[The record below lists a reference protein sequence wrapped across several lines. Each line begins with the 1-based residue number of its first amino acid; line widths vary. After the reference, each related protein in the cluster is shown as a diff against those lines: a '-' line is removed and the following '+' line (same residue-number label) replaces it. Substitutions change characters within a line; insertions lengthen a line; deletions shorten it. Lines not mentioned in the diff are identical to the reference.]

1 VPLFA
6 ELDVNGKVKGGTIP
20 TKTVFRGAFEPLYPD
35 FDLRHPDVL
44 RFMIWKRD
52 FDQIAKRQQQTGED
66 TLPALSIVRLGND
79 HTRGV
84 APGGPTP
91 DASVA
96 DNDLALGWLVETISN
111 NPYFWSN
118 TAIVVLEDD
127 AQAGCDHVDSHR
139 SIAFFISRY
148 NKGSQHAS
156 RVDSRFLTTAGAI
169 RTIEVLLGLS
179 SSNLMTATAPLLF
192 SELEKDSSRW
202 HGTYKADAANLKNG
216 LIFQEAT
223 GKIRQNPRL
232 QELAA
237 LTASLDMEEAD
248 QADAEKLNYVLEQWV
263 RLQGRLKCC
272 KAETGPQTKR
282 K

>member
-1 VPLFA
+1 FDRIA
-6 ELDVNGKVKGGTIP
+6 E
-20 TKTVFRGAFEPLYPD
+20 
-35 FDLRHPDVL
+35 
-44 RFMIWKRD
+44 
-52 FDQIAKRQQQTGED
+52 RQNQTGED

-96 DNDLALGWLVETISN
+96 DNDLALGWLTETISS
-111 NPYFWSN
+111 NPYYWSN

-139 SIAFFISRY
+139 SLAFFISKY
-148 NKGSQHAS
+148 NKGSQQVPH
-156 RVDSRFLTTAGAI
+156 VDSRFLTTASAV

-179 SSNLMTATAPLLF
+179 SNNVMTATAPLLF
-192 SELEKDSSRW
+192 SELEQEPSRW
-202 HGTYKADAANLKNG
+202 HGSYKADAANLENG

-223 GKIRQNPRL
+223 GKIRENPNL
-232 QELAA
+232 QELAR

-263 RLQGRLKCC
+263 
-272 KAETGPQTKR
+272 
-282 K
+282 